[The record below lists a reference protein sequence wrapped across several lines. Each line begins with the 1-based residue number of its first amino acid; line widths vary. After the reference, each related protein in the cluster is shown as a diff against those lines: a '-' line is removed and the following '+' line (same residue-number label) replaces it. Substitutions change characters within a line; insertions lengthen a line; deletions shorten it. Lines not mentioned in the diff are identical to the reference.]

1 MTKPQTLLQIAGA
14 PAKQV
19 DWSEAA
25 LVLIDYQREYEF
37 GKLALGA
44 GGEAASIKGAQL
56 IEHARSLNRPV
67 IHVVHH
73 GAPGGALFDPDA
85 PTSDLIETVARR
97 DGETEITKGLP
108 NAFAGTNLH
117 DVLQSLKPKHVVIA
131 GFMSHMCVSS
141 TTRAA
146 LDLGYDSFVA
156 EDACYTRDLE
166 GPNGN
171 VIAADV
177 IHQSAMAALSDRFAT
192 VTSTATLVG

>member
-1 MTKPQTLLQIAGA
+1 LQIAGA

-25 LVLIDYQREYEF
+25 LILIDYQREYEI

-44 GGEAASIKGAQL
+44 GGEAASSKGSEL

-85 PTSDLIETVARR
+85 ETSDVIKAVSRR
-97 DGETEITKGLP
+97 EGETEIVKGLP
-108 NAFAGTNLH
+108 NSFAGTNLH
-117 DVLQSLKPKHVVIA
+117 EELQAIKPKQIVIA

-156 EDACYTRDLE
+156 EDACYTRDLA
-166 GPNGN
+166 GPNGK
-171 VIAADV
+171 VIDADV

-192 VTSTATLVG
+192 VTTTATLAS